1 MLAGFWEGEKG
12 RGGVVLAPQS
22 GTQGEGASAA
32 KTFANN
38 PSPPTHTAKLAL
50 RSLSFLPA
58 LPILS
63 PILSTAM
70 PSKATLLVLLAAPCV
85 VESAAALTAFP
96 KIDTSMATFI
106 ASNEAALLS
115 GSGSGDWA
123 GAAACSKDT
132 MKLLTDTTAEFKAC
146 QAKCDE
152 DTVKLSEDVAAGTS
166 SAGAC
171 LSTDECSKYKAACHE
186 KSPNALFQKT
196 ATTIVV
202 KDSKVSSFPKDG
214 TWSTEYGMCLP
225 ATCSGKPLAVADS
238 GSAQPG
244 VTTTGDTAIAD
255 GASTTTVMDLSEAMG
270 LKMTTVKSWSALPE
284 GGGIV
289 MIIIIAVVVLIVL
302 GGIGAAVSMKGAKGG
317 ADAAVV
323 APAAAA
329 AETPVEAAAE
339 EAPAADVEAP
349 AEE

>member
-1 MLAGFWEGEKG
+1 
-12 RGGVVLAPQS
+12 
-22 GTQGEGASAA
+22 
-32 KTFANN
+32 
-38 PSPPTHTAKLAL
+38 
-50 RSLSFLPA
+50 
-58 LPILS
+58 
-63 PILSTAM
+63 
-70 PSKATLLVLLAAPCV
+70 
-85 VESAAALTAFP
+85 
-96 KIDTSMATFI
+96 MA
-106 ASNEAALLS
+106 
-115 GSGSGDWA
+115 
-123 GAAACSKDT
+123 
-132 MKLLTDTTAEFKAC
+132 
-146 QAKCDE
+146 
-152 DTVKLSEDVAAGTS
+152 
-166 SAGAC
+166 
-171 LSTDECSKYKAACHE
+171 
-186 KSPNALFQKT
+186 
-196 ATTIVV
+196 
-202 KDSKVSSFPKDG
+202 KDG
-214 TWSTEYGMCLP
+214 TYSSELGMCIP
-225 ATCSGKPLAVADS
+225 ATCSGKPLAVAGS